1 VRSAKPQA
9 AQVAGEGEPTN
20 SARAVN
26 KPLSGLDRSERRILG
41 VLLAEPQRWHDVQ
54 QSVHPADF
62 SDALRRKLAELYWG
76 HQRDEGEPVFNEFL
90 GQLAEPDL
98 KELAVEIV
106 EETEEFSD
114 LADTL
119 KDAVLH
125 LEQERRRQEERKLVA
140 QFRRTD
146 GETDEQDQVAK
157 LKKLQE
163 MARQPDLRR
172 VGS

>member
-1 VRSAKPQA
+1 VSP
-9 AQVAGEGEPTN
+9 
-20 SARAVN
+20 S
-26 KPLSGLDRSERRILG
+26 
-41 VLLAEPQRWHDVQ
+41 
-54 QSVHPADF
+54 DF
-62 SDALRRKLAELYWG
+62 TDALRRKLAELYWA

-90 GQLAEPDL
+90 GQLAEPAL

-114 LADTL
+114 SADTL

-125 LEQERRRQEERKLVA
+125 LGEERRRQKERQLVA
-140 QFRRTD
+140 QIRRVD
-146 GETDEQDQVAK
+146 GESNEQDQIAT
-157 LKKLQE
+157 LKKIQD